1 VTLARR
7 LNHITAIGRF
17 LALGI
22 AVAFVA
28 ASHGPHTHRPLAF
41 AALGVGA
48 LPGVFLYLLP
58 RLTPTDQQDDLFLA
72 LPPPLALAMVVLET
86 AWISLLVYATGGLEH
101 AYWTLYFVAI
111 ATGAALLP
119 PLLSVLALV
128 VVEGAFLGMVALSG
142 TLVPG
147 TAALMGQT
155 SFSIALVCFFSTGIW
170 WAQRA
175 LIDLRNKDVS
185 LLAQQ
190 SGFIVEAFSE
200 VASGNLS
207 EKVVMQTVDVSDDD
221 TATAMKLFSTTFTR
235 LVSQMRDMVGRVQN
249 SGSYL
254 AAASQQLLGP
264 PEPEAD
270 MATQQ
275 SAAVSETST
284 TLEELAATAAQI
296 AETAEAVAAYAE
308 QSMAVAEEGR
318 SAVDSSIEGMNRI
331 SDRVENIAGRTLRL
345 GELSQEIGTILE
357 LIGEIADQTNL
368 LALNAAIEAARAGEH
383 GRGFAVVAEEVRK
396 LAERSLAAAKDIQ
409 GLIGEVQAE
418 TGATIQATEEGS
430 REVAAGTS
438 LVNSAG
444 TSLSRITEV
453 ATGTASAA
461 KEISIATAQQR
472 SASDQVVVAMTSI
485 SEAARQYAA
494 GSKQA
499 ADSAA
504 RLTDVARELSEAL
517 GRFRVA

>member
-1 VTLARR
+1 MTLARR

-155 SFSIALVCFFSTGIW
+155 SFSIALVCFSTGIW

-249 SGSYL
+249 SGSHL
-254 AAASQQLLGP
+254 AAASQQLLGQA
-264 PEPEAD
+264 EQEAD